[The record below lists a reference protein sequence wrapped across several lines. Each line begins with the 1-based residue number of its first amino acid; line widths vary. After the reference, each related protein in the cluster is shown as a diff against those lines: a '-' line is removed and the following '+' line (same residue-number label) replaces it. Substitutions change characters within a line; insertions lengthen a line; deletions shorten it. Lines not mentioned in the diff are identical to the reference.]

1 MGYFD
6 AVAEEDVADD
16 EEINVGSV
24 GRDDDEG
31 TIGLFVIFYLGD
43 I

>member
-31 TIGLFVIFYLGD
+31 AIALSVIFYLSD
-43 I
+43 V